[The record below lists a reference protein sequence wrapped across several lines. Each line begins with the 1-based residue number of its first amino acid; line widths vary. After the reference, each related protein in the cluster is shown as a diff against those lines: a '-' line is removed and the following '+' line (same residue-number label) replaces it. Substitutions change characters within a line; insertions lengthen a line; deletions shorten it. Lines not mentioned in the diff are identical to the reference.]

1 MIFSG
6 FLDLQVQGLKAP
18 NVLLR
23 WVKKCLEFCS
33 ILMFVLR
40 RTEDGMKKYLP
51 NEYWSYQSRYVNH
64 APELLE
70 TQARRRR
77 LNLFKSLTGLKEVRG
92 KPACFKHVPRGYRDH
107 TSFWSDGR
115 SDYVL
120 CEPYNPSLPMGHI
133 PELSVIGI
141 PIEVGPYGG
150 GWSDDRAAQPGTQGL
165 LFGLSHDEAR
175 LSLLE
180 LTLYAEAFS
189 LPRWN
194 SVK

>member
-1 MIFSG
+1 MMLSY
-6 FLDLQVQGLKAP
+6 
-18 NVLLR
+18 
-23 WVKKCLEFCS
+23 
-33 ILMFVLR
+33 
-40 RTEDGMKKYLP
+40 ED
-51 NEYWSYQSRYVNH
+51 RYINH
-64 APELLE
+64 APELAE

-77 LNLFKSLTGLKEVRG
+77 LNLFKSLTGLKEVRR
-92 KPACFKHVPRGYRDH
+92 KPRYFDHVPRSHRDH
-107 TSFWSDGR
+107 TSFWSDGT

-141 PIEVGPYGG
+141 PIEAAPYGG
-150 GWSDDRAAQPGTQGL
+150 GWSDDPAAQPGTQGM

-180 LTLYAEAFS
+180 LMLYAEAFS
-189 LPRWN
+189 SPRWN

>member
-1 MIFSG
+1 MMLSY
-6 FLDLQVQGLKAP
+6 
-18 NVLLR
+18 
-23 WVKKCLEFCS
+23 
-33 ILMFVLR
+33 
-40 RTEDGMKKYLP
+40 ED
-51 NEYWSYQSRYVNH
+51 RYINH
-64 APELLE
+64 APELAE

-77 LNLFKSLTGLKEVRG
+77 LNLFKSLTGLKEVRR
-92 KPACFKHVPRGYRDH
+92 KPRYFDHVPRSHRDH
-107 TSFWSDGR
+107 TSFWSDGT

-150 GWSDDRAAQPGTQGL
+150 GWSDDPAAQPGTQGL
-165 LFGLSHDEAR
+165 LFGLSRDEAR
-175 LSLLE
+175 LSQLE
-180 LTLYAEAFS
+180 LMLYAEAFS

>member
-1 MIFSG
+1 MTNFKDHC
-6 FLDLQVQGLKAP
+6 LDVHGSSL
-18 NVLLR
+18 
-23 WVKKCLEFCS
+23 S
-33 ILMFVLR
+33 Y
-40 RTEDGMKKYLP
+40 ED
-51 NEYWSYQSRYVNH
+51 RYINH

-77 LNLFKSLTGLKEVRG
+77 LKLFKSLTGFKEVRR
-92 KPACFKHVPRGYRDH
+92 KPACFKHVPRAYSDH
-107 TSFWSDGR
+107 SSFWSDGR

-150 GWSDDRAAQPGTQGL
+150 GWSDDPAAQPGTQGL
-165 LFGLSHDEAR
+165 LFGLSRDEAR
-175 LSLLE
+175 LSQLE
-180 LTLYAEAFS
+180 LMLHAEAQW

-194 SVK
+194 EVVTDKASRPVKLSLKIPALLEGDLEDWLSDPEDWYDD

>member
-1 MIFSG
+1 M
-6 FLDLQVQGLKAP
+6 L
-18 NVLLR
+18 
-23 WVKKCLEFCS
+23 CY
-33 ILMFVLR
+33 
-40 RTEDGMKKYLP
+40 ED
-51 NEYWSYQSRYVNH
+51 RYINH

-120 CEPYNPSLPMGHI
+120 CEPYNASLPMGHI
-133 PELSVIGI
+133 PGLSVIGI

-150 GWSDDRAAQPGTQGL
+150 GWSDDPAAQPGTQGL
-165 LFGLSHDEAR
+165 LFGLSRDEAR
-175 LSLLE
+175 LSQLE
-180 LTLYAEAFS
+180 LMLHAEAQW

-194 SVK
+194 EVVTDKSSRLVKVSLKVPALLKGDLEDCLSDPESGVRRGS